1 MARSRVNDTGSSPIG
16 HEWLRRELKLRVPA
30 QAVESYV
37 RSGARRTEVPNNR
50 RVEFYPSHYA
60 VPDDPG
66 AHLKFA
72 LRHEPLDLGVLV
84 SALKAMEPDEIERW
98 VRSEPTGAYSRR
110 AWFLYEWSTGNRLDL
125 EDARQGNY
133 VPMLDNRRHIVAPG
147 RNSPRHRVRDNLLG
161 GATLCPIVR
170 RTDRLSRQMQMNV
183 DAEARELI
191 EGYDPLTL
199 TRAVNYLYTKETRS
213 SFAIE
218 GETPSEDRASRF
230 VASLKAAPA
239 FDPTSVRALIDLQG
253 GIVDARYAARGWR
266 ENQNFV
272 GETVASYRQ
281 QVHFIS
287 PRPSDVVELMEG
299 WEELYRRTVLTGV
312 DPVVAA
318 AVISFAFVFIH
329 PFEDGNGRIHRFLIH
344 HVLAKTGFSPPQM
357 IFPVSAAIVRDR
369 RSYDEALEGI
379 SRPLF
384 DFIDWSWSHDQEVVV
399 KNETIDLYRYFDAT
413 GLTEYLYDRVTDT
426 VRRDLREELGFVAAF
441 DAAMDG
447 VLQVVDM
454 PDRKASLFV
463 RLAMQNGGRLSS
475 RKRGQ
480 FDELSDDEIARMEEA
495 VRYAMGTV

>member
-16 HEWLRRELKLRVPA
+16 QEWLRRELKLGVPA

-37 RSGARRTEVPNNR
+37 RSGARRTEVRNSR

-84 SALKAMEPDEIERW
+84 SALKALEPVEIERW

-125 EDARQGNY
+125 EDVRQGNY
-133 VPMLDNRRHIVAPG
+133 VPMLDNRRHIVTSG

-161 GATLCPIVR
+161 GAALCPIVR
-170 RTDRLSRQMQMNV
+170 RTDRLTRQMQMNV

-191 EGYDPLTL
+191 EGYDALTL

-230 VASLKAAPA
+230 VAALKAAPA
-239 FDPTSVRALIDLQG
+239 FDPTSVRALLDLQG

-272 GETVASYRQ
+272 GETVANYRQ

-287 PRPSDVVELMEG
+287 PRPSDVAELMDG

-344 HVLAKTGFSPPQM
+344 HVLAKTGFSPPQV

-369 RSYDEALEGI
+369 RSYDEALEGV

-384 DFIDWSWSHDQEVVV
+384 GFIHWSWSHDQELVV

-413 GLTEYLYDRVTDT
+413 GLAEYLYDRVTDT
-426 VRRDLREELGFVAAF
+426 VRRDLREELGFVAVF

-463 RLAMQNGGRLSS
+463 RLALQNGGRLSS

-480 FDELSDDEIARMEEA
+480 FDELSEDEIARMEEA
-495 VRYAMGTV
+495 VQYAMGTV